1 MREEGAHFTKGGTLH
16 EEGVLFMTRGY
27 TFHKEGVYFFMKR
40 GDQCQNG
47 GSNLEGGGF

>member
-1 MREEGAHFTKGGTLH
+1 MKRGYTFH
-16 EEGVLFMTRGY
+16 EEGVLCVKRG
-27 TFHKEGVYFFMKR
+27 HISRGVYFFMKR